1 MKKILIAIFFVCS
14 AGYVNAQSLL
24 NGAGASFPY
33 PVYSSW
39 AYMYK
44 NETGINVNYQSIGS
58 GGGIKQIIAG
68 TVDFGASDDPLPK
81 AELDKSNLIQF
92 PAITGGIVIIVNVD
106 GLKNKK
112 IVLDGKT
119 AADIFMGKITMWN
132 DASIVKLNPN
142 LKLPNTKIT
151 VIRRSDSSGTT
162 AVFTKYLSETSL
174 EWAKELGSS
183 KSINWKTGIGAKGND
198 GVSNMVKKTKNS
210 IGYTE
215 YTYAEQLKL
224 DYANLINKA
233 GKIVEANIN
242 TFTKAVETADWH
254 KNPSYAIS
262 LTNSSD
268 ASAWPIAA
276 ASFIL
281 LRKDKA
287 EVNKKVMEFFKYGF
301 EKGDAAAQQLKY
313 VPLSKNLK
321 DEILAKVK

>member
-1 MKKILIAIFFVCS
+1 MKKIFITILFVLS
-14 AGYVNAQSLL
+14 AVYANAQGSL

-33 PVYSSW
+33 PVYAGW

-44 NETGINVNYQSIGS
+44 SETGVNVNYQSIGS
-58 GGGIKQIIAG
+58 GGGINQITAG

-119 AADIFMGKITMWN
+119 TANIFMGKITMWN
-132 DASIVKLNPN
+132 DAAIAKLNPN
-142 LKLPNTKIT
+142 LKLPNAKIT

-162 AVFTKYLSETSL
+162 AVFTKYLSETSS
-174 EWAKELGSS
+174 EWKNELGSG

-224 DYANLINKA
+224 DYTNLVNKA
-233 GKIVEANIN
+233 GNTVEANMQ
-242 TFTKAVETADWH
+242 TFQKAVESADWH

-262 LTNSSD
+262 MLQH
-268 ASAWPIAA
+268 
-276 ASFIL
+276 
-281 LRKDKA
+281 
-287 EVNKKVMEFFKYGF
+287 G
-301 EKGDAAAQQLKY
+301 Q
-313 VPLSKNLK
+313 
-321 DEILAKVK
+321 

>member
-1 MKKILIAIFFVCS
+1 MKKILITMLFIFS
-14 AGYVNAQSLL
+14 AVYVYAAGSL

-33 PVYSSW
+33 PVYSGW

-44 NETGINVNYQSIGS
+44 NETGININYQSIGS
-58 GGGIKQIIAG
+58 GGGIKQITAG

-81 AELDKSNLIQF
+81 AELDKANLIQF

-142 LKLPNTKIT
+142 LKLPKAKIT

-162 AVFTKYLSETSL
+162 AVFTKYLSETSN
-174 EWAKELGSS
+174 EWAKELGSG

-198 GVSNMVKKTKNS
+198 GVSNMVKKTRNS

-224 DYANLINKA
+224 DYTNLINKA
-233 GKIVEANIN
+233 GNIVEANMQ
-242 TFTKAVETADWH
+242 TFQKAVETVDWH
-254 KNPSYAIS
+254 KNPSYAVS
-262 LTNSSD
+262 LTNSPD

-281 LRKDKA
+281 LRKDRA

-301 EKGDAAAQQLKY
+301 EKGDAAAKSLKY
-313 VPLSKNLK
+313 IPLSKALK
-321 DEILAKVK
+321 NEILAKVK

>member
-1 MKKILIAIFFVCS
+1 MKKIFITILFVLS
-14 AGYVNAQSLL
+14 AVYANAQGSL

-33 PVYSSW
+33 PVYAGW

-44 NETGINVNYQSIGS
+44 SETGVNVNYQSIGS
-58 GGGIKQIIAG
+58 GGGINQITAG

-132 DASIVKLNPN
+132 DAAIAKLNPA
-142 LKLPNTKIT
+142 LKLPNAKIT

-162 AVFTKYLSETSL
+162 AVFTKYLSETSS
-174 EWAKELGSS
+174 EWKNELGSG

-224 DYANLINKA
+224 DYTNLVNKA
-233 GKIVEANIN
+233 GNTVEANMQ
-242 TFTKAVETADWH
+242 TFQKAVETADWY

-281 LRKDKA
+281 LRKDRA

-301 EKGDAAAQQLKY
+301 EKGDAVAQQLKY
-313 VPLSKNLK
+313 VPLPKSLK

>member
-1 MKKILIAIFFVCS
+1 MKKIFITILFVLS
-14 AGYVNAQSLL
+14 AVYANAQGSL

-33 PVYSSW
+33 PVYAGW

-44 NETGINVNYQSIGS
+44 NETGVNVNYQSIGS
-58 GGGIKQIIAG
+58 GGGINQITAG
-68 TVDFGASDDPLPK
+68 TVDFGASDDPLPQS
-81 AELDKSNLIQF
+81 ELDKSNLIQF

-119 AADIFMGKITMWN
+119 TADIFMGKITMWN
-132 DASIVKLNPN
+132 DAAIAKLNPA
-142 LKLPNTKIT
+142 LKLPNAKIT

-162 AVFTKYLSETSL
+162 AVFTKYLSETSS
-174 EWAKELGSS
+174 EWKNELGSG

-215 YTYAEQLKL
+215 YIYAEQLKL
-224 DYANLINKA
+224 DYTNLVNKA
-233 GKIVEANIN
+233 GNTVEANMQ
-242 TFTKAVETADWH
+242 TFQKAVETADWY

-281 LRKDKA
+281 LRKDRA

-301 EKGDAAAQQLKY
+301 EKGDAVAQQLKY
-313 VPLSKNLK
+313 VPLPKSLK

>member
-1 MKKILIAIFFVCS
+1 MKKILITMLFIFS
-14 AGYVNAQSLL
+14 AACVYAAGSL

-33 PVYSSW
+33 PVYSGW

-44 NETGINVNYQSIGS
+44 NETGININYQSIGS
-58 GGGIKQIIAG
+58 GGGIKQITAG
-68 TVDFGASDDPLPK
+68 TVDFGASDDPLPQS
-81 AELDKSNLIQF
+81 ELDKANLIQF

-132 DASIVKLNPN
+132 DASIAKLNPN
-142 LKLPNTKIT
+142 LKLPNAKIT

-162 AVFTKYLSETSL
+162 AVFSKYLSESSS
-174 EWAKELGSS
+174 EWAKELGSG

-224 DYANLINKA
+224 DYTNLVNKS
-233 GKIVEANIN
+233 GKVVEANIE
-242 TFTKAVETADWH
+242 TFKKAVETTDWH
-254 KNPSYAIS
+254 KNPSYAVS

-287 EVNKKVMEFFKYGF
+287 EVNKKVMEFFKYSF
-301 EKGDAAAQQLKY
+301 EKGDAAAQNLKY
-313 VPLSKNLK
+313 IPLSKALK